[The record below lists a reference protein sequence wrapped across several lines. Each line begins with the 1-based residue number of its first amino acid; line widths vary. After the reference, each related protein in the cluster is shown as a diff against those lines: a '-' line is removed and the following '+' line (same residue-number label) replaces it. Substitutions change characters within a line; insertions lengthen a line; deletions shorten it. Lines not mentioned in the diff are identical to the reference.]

1 MSQLIPPQSAP
12 LPVAPQAM
20 VKSRDAATRT
30 AVGSS
35 TDLQPQAWLRS
46 TLRSTLRSG
55 LRGALLLLGW
65 AAGLATGVGDSVAQ
79 AQASDMVYPLDVAV
93 DSQGTLYVADRNL
106 PGIWQIKEGRAEVFF
121 QAESKFRTPL
131 NAVRCVAVDA
141 QGRVLAGCST
151 TTEIYRFED
160 GRPVPLTGGQISVP
174 MNLTVDA
181 QGDILVCDLKL
192 RQVVRV
198 LPEQQIKV
206 LATIQAPKAVLSLS
220 SEQLLVLTGVDRPLL
235 KISSSG
241 DPQKTITAGQNV
253 QVFGGDHS
261 PADVWVAD
269 RPFDFPAD
277 MVALADG
284 TVVVS
289 DSYSKCLWR
298 VSPAGEVTKWVSD
311 PRFVHPVGLATD
323 GQQVFVADPRAKAVF
338 RVQADGSVEVVHQS
352 SAATAESPK

>member
-1 MSQLIPPQSAP
+1 MPQLVSSPSAQLPFVPQVLA
-12 LPVAPQAM
+12 
-20 VKSRDAATRT
+20 KSGRW
-30 AVGSS
+30 SI
-35 TDLQPQAWLRS
+35 
-46 TLRSTLRSG
+46 G
-55 LRGALLLLGW
+55 LRTSMTGVLLLLGL
-65 AAGLATGVGDSVAQ
+65 AAFQLASGSGPLVHAQ
-79 AQASDMVYPLDVAV
+79 DIDLVYPVDVAV
-93 DSQGTLYVADRNL
+93 DAQGTLYVADRNL
-106 PGIWQIKEGRAEVFF
+106 PGIWQIKDGRAEVFF
-121 QAESKFRTPL
+121 KAENKFRTPL

-160 GRPVPLTGGQISVP
+160 GRPIPLTGGQISVP

-181 QGDILVCDLKL
+181 QGDIIVCDLKL

-241 DPQKTITAGQNV
+241 DPQKTITEGQNV

-261 PADVWVAD
+261 PADVLVAD

-277 MVALADG
+277 MVALTDG
-284 TVVVS
+284 TIVVS

-298 VSPAGEVTKWVSD
+298 VSSTGEVTKWVSD

-323 GQQVFVADPRAKAVF
+323 GQQVYVADPRAKAIF
-338 RVQADGSVEVVHQS
+338 RVQSDGSVELVHQS
-352 SAATAESPK
+352 TAATAETPK